1 MSEAGVFAVM
11 TIVIAGA
18 VTQGLRFLPFIVFS
32 GGRQTPRYVAWLGR
46 VLPYAIMGM
55 LCVYCLKDV
64 SFGDMSG
71 WAPSAIS
78 VALVVVLQLWK
89 HSSLLS
95 IGAGTVCYM
104 VLVQAVFA

>member
-1 MSEAGVFAVM
+1 MN
-11 TIVIAGA
+11 
-18 VTQGLRFLPFIVFS
+18 
-32 GGRQTPRYVAWLGR
+32 RQTVKKAFTDSIPIMAGYIFIGIGFGM
-46 VLPYAIMGM
+46 IMGM

-64 SFGDMSG
+64 TFTDMSG

-104 VLVQAVFA
+104 ILVQVVLA